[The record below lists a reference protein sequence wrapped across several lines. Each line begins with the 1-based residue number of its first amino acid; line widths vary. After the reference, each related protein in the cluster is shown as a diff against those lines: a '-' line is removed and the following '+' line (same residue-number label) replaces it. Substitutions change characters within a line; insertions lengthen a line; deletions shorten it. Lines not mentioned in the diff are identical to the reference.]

1 MTELSSI
8 AAILIG
14 KVSERNPAI
23 SLTQL
28 AWTTC
33 GVTNFIVIL
42 FVCISLED
50 IVDRVVGNVML
61 VG

>member
-14 KVSERNPAI
+14 KMSERNPAI
-23 SLTQL
+23 PLTQL

-33 GVTNFIVIL
+33 GVTSFIIIL
-42 FVCISLED
+42 LVCISLKD
-50 IVDRVVGNVML
+50 IVDRAVGNVMP